1 MSNLILASGSSY
13 KAALL
18 QRLMLPFSVE
28 YPKVEEC
35 AIGNELPRQTAE
47 RLARKKAYC
56 IAEKHH
62 GSIVIGADQVA
73 DLNGYPINKPG
84 THDLAVKQLK
94 RQSGNEVFFH
104 SGLAMVRFTSTGDCE
119 HFTCVNTTKVIFRQ
133 LSDREIEG
141 YLRTEEPYD
150 CAGSFKAEG
159 LGISLFT
166 SIMSSDPSSL
176 IGLPLIDLC
185 SLLAN
190 FKVKVN

>member
-1 MSNLILASGSSY
+1 
-13 KAALL
+13 
-18 QRLMLPFSVE
+18 MLPFSVE

-47 RLARKKAYC
+47 RLAREKAYC

-104 SGLAMVRFTSTGDCE
+104 SGLAMVRYTSTGDCE
-119 HFTCVNTTKVIFRQ
+119 HFSCVNTTKVIFRQ
-133 LSDREIEG
+133 LSDDEIEG

-166 SIMSSDPSSL
+166 SIISSDPSSL

-190 FKVKVN
+190 FKVKVNY

>member
-1 MSNLILASGSSY
+1 MSNLILASGSPY

-18 QRLMLPFSVE
+18 QRLRLPFSVE
-28 YPKVEEC
+28 HPKVEEC

-47 RLARKKAYC
+47 RLARKKARC
-56 IAEKHH
+56 IAEKHD

-84 THDLAVKQLK
+84 THDFAVQQLR

-104 SGLAMVRFTSTGDCE
+104 SGLAIVRYTSTGDCE
-119 HFTCVNTTKVIFRQ
+119 HFSCVNTTKVIFRQ
-133 LSDREIEG
+133 LSDDEIEG

-166 SIMSSDPSSL
+166 SIVSSDPTSL